1 MKAQKLADEAELKKN
16 MDNIP
21 DDIFGGQVPIFN
33 TYKRPGEIIKDM
45 EQRTKMDFN
54 KLQKVIE

>member
-21 DDIFGGQVPIFN
+21 DDIFGGPVPIFN

-54 KLQKVIE
+54 KL